1 MVKWERGK
9 VFSWAA
15 VRFRREGA
23 DRTVAGV

>member
-1 MVKWERGK
+1 MVKWERDK

-15 VRFRREGA
+15 VRFRRERA